1 MLQCCL
7 HHVFKCHTVQGS
19 MLRDMLVSTQH
30 ASAGDYGSDYGD
42 DGYTGAAPNA
52 IMESIQE
59 ESSPAN
65 STRSMQTR
73 PSNKFNATSLEPMKE
88 SVSPRQSD
96 FGARRGPEF
105 GAKAVAAQPQVVAPG
120 KATKYDADG
129 FLVDSDEEGEDKVQP
144 LRPTPAAPPSEY
156 EEVYDS
162 SPAPS
167 LTASPRVQDSPR
179 EASSTFGGAYARQQ
193 QQQSTAESG
202 PNRVLAKQISQL
214 AEEESDEDDFL
225 AAAVAAV
232 EAQDRGKPLPAK
244 HAQQQQQQ
252 QAMPAVQTPQP
263 ASPFSRGPQPVQQ
276 PQQAEPFMSEDD
288 DFAPQQNQSQQSR
301 QSIPPPIPKVWQR
314 PSAQPV
320 VDTEDAPQR
329 SEQSLR
335 ARYGGNKPAAATKN
349 DASSAAAA
357 FFAARTGSGKVQ
369 EQGRP
374 EGANMQSMSSRPLL
388 GDEAHPQQS
397 SQRPPG
403 PVPIARPPTSAYGAN
418 GPAPAGAA
426 AAPRPTSQW
435 FRSKPA
441 VPPPAPTPNQGLPS
455 SNGAYVNP
463 FDSPKAGGQ
472 LSPMALANQQQ
483 QEQQQQRP
491 QQEAGMFMDES
502 DEEDQYP
509 QGRTGLQQP
518 QQQTGIRG
526 AIVAGASGEQV

>member
-1 MLQCCL
+1 MLLTEGHLCIA
-7 HHVFKCHTVQGS
+7 T
-19 MLRDMLVSTQH
+19 T
-30 ASAGDYGSDYGD
+30 GDYGSDYGD
-42 DGYTGAAPNA
+42 EAYNGVPPNA

-59 ESSPAN
+59 ETSPPN
-65 STRSMQTR
+65 STRSMQVR
-73 PSNKFNATSLEPMKE
+73 PSGRFEPTPLEPIKD
-88 SVSPRQSD
+88 SVSPKQSD
-96 FGARRGPEF
+96 FGSRRPSDFET
-105 GAKAVAAQPQVVAPG
+105 GAKAGPGPAPVKPQPEAAG
-120 KATKYDADG
+120 KSSKYDADG

-167 LTASPRVQDSPR
+167 VTASPRVQDSPP
-179 EASSTFGGAYARQQ
+179 EASSTFGGAFARQQ
-193 QQQSTAESG
+193 QQQQQNTAETAPG
-202 PNRVLAKQISQL
+202 RNLAKQISQL

-232 EAQDRGKPLPAK
+232 EAQDRGQPLPAK
-244 HAQQQQQQ
+244 HAQQQ
-252 QAMPAVQTPQP
+252 ATAPVQTSQP
-263 ASPFSRGPQPVQQ
+263 ASPFSRPPQPAEQ
-276 PQQAEPFMSEDD
+276 PPQASQESFMSEED
-288 DFAPQQNQSQQSR
+288 DFAPQQNQTQQSR

-335 ARYGGNKPAAATKN
+335 SRYSGNKAATVPSN

-357 FFAARTGSGKVQ
+357 FFAARTGSGNIPGQ
-369 EQGRP
+369 ARP

-388 GDEAHPQQS
+388 GGDIPPQQS
-397 SQRPPG
+397 PQRTPG
-403 PVPIARPPTSAYGAN
+403 PVPIARPPTSAYGASN
-418 GPAPAGAA
+418 ATAAGA

-441 VPPPAPTPNQGLPS
+441 VPPPAQGQPP
-455 SNGAYVNP
+455 SNGGYVNP
-463 FDSPKAGGQ
+463 FDSPTAAGAQ
-472 LSPMALANQQQ
+472 QSPMALANQQK
-483 QEQQQQRP
+483 QQQRP

-509 QGRTGLQQP
+509 QGRAGQQQP
-518 QQQTGIRG
+518 QQQAGIRG
-526 AIVAGASGEQV
+526 AIVAGAAGKSC